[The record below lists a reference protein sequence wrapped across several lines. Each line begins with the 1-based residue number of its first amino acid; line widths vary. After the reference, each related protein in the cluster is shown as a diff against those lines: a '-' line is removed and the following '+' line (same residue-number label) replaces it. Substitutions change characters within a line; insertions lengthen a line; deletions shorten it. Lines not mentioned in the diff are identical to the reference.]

1 MASATSIRKGTALR
15 FRGELYLVLDQQHV
29 TPGNWR
35 GFIQAKMRN
44 LRTGRTTDH
53 RFNASE
59 SVEIVPV
66 VRRQMEYSYRDAHGF
81 AFFDTETYDTVT
93 LSPETVGDATQYLTE
108 NTAVQVTFVD
118 NDPAQV
124 ELPVAVELKV
134 TEAPEGTR
142 GDTATAATK
151 SVVLETGIRVN
162 VPLFIKVGDVLRID
176 TRTGEYQGRA

>member
-1 MASATSIRKGTALR
+1 MVPATNMRKGTALR
-15 FRGELYLVLDQQHV
+15 FRGELYIVLDQQHV

-35 GFIQAKMRN
+35 GFIQVKMRN

-59 SVEIVPV
+59 SVDIVPV
-66 VRRQMEYSYRDAHGF
+66 VRRQLDYSYRDPHGL
-81 AFFDTETYDTVT
+81 AFFDPETYDTLT
-93 LSPETVGDATQYLTE
+93 LDLETVGDAVQYLTE
-108 NTAVQVTFVD
+108 NTPVQVTFVD
-118 NDPAQV
+118 DQPAQIELPPTV
-124 ELPVAVELKV
+124 ELTV

-151 SVVLETGIRVN
+151 SVELETGIRVN
-162 VPLFIKVGDVLRID
+162 VPLFIKTGDVLRID